1 MALDGDISF
10 SADYFQNN
18 QRYDLGFQ
26 ALPWLETDIR
36 YSGLNH
42 AVLPTEYPVY
52 WDRSFAIKARLW
64 QESETVP
71 EVSLGIND
79 LVGTG
84 VYSGEY
90 LVGSKRFGAFDFSLG
105 IGWGRLASTAQ
116 FKNPLA
122 DILHS
127 FGRSRP
133 TVTQAGGTNF
143 KIFFHGPDSSLFG
156 GVAWNT
162 PIKNLSLIAEY
173 SSDAY
178 TIERQSANFVPR
190 NQMNFGMSYRVTDGI
205 ALSLAWLYGR
215 SVGGSVSFDMDPTT
229 DPFPQ
234 RIGPAPPPAPPAR
247 SAKQQQEALNLML
260 EHRGEISAPRE
271 RFASNENLVDALWRE
286 NSDLMDVRVQG
297 RRLSL
302 AVARSDLD
310 RVCLAAAQTVS
321 SYSLTI
327 TSISVSNGSRQF
339 NCPVT
344 ASPALANLAPSVPNQ
359 LGAMAFASSIVPAN
373 FITIDASL
381 EPEPDAKAAISRI
394 RADAEKQRITI
405 DAIDI
410 SGTELLVYYTNETY
424 FSEENALDRLTR
436 LLMANAPTQIE
447 KFRLVAVLGG
457 VPLREFDVLRAPAER
472 SFSQDDKLDFNNN
485 ISSDPAPMQNPLLS
499 TAELK
504 TYPNLSWDVFPQF
517 RQELFDPSNPLG
529 VQFVAAASGSVGLL
543 PGLSLNGEVEANIW
557 NNFNTSRPSDSVL
570 PHVRTDFP
578 KYVTI
583 GKNGIGSFEGDYN
596 FRLSPNVF
604 AILRAG
610 YLESMFAGAGG
621 EVLWRP
627 EGQRWALGGDLYE
640 VQQRD
645 FDRLFGLQ
653 SYRALTGHVSLYY
666 ASPWYALNFVVR
678 AGQYLARD
686 RGVTFEMSR
695 RFSTGVEIGAF
706 FTKTNV
712 SSAQFGE
719 GSFDKGIVIRIPIGW
734 VAPINT
740 QTELGTILRPV
751 QRDGGQRLLGDAI
764 LYDETRRTS
773 LAELETERTP

>member
-90 LVGSKRFGAFDFSLG
+90 LVGSKRFGPFDLSLG

-122 DILHS
+122 NVLHS

-133 TVTQAGGTNF
+133 TVSQAGGTNF
-143 KIFFHGPDSSLFG
+143 NIFFHGPDSSLFG

-190 NQMNFGMSYRVTDGI
+190 NQMNFGMSYRVTDSI

-234 RIGPAPPPAPPAR
+234 RIGPLPPPPPPAR

-260 EHRGEISAPRE
+260 GHGGGISAEPE
-271 RFASNENLVDALWRE
+271 RFVSNENLVDTLWRDNGE
-286 NSDLMDVRVQG
+286 LMDVAVQG
-297 RRLSL
+297 RHLSL
-302 AVARSDLD
+302 TVAHGDLD
-310 RVCLAAAQTVS
+310 RICRGVAQTVS
-321 SYSLTI
+321 LYSPTI
-327 TSISVSNGSRQF
+327 TGVSVSNGNRRLV
-339 NCPVT
+339 CAVT
-344 ASPALANLAPSVPNQ
+344 AHPTLALLSSPEQFRAV
-359 LGAMAFASSIVPAN
+359 AFAAPLVPAN
-373 FITIDASL
+373 LITIDASSA
-381 EPEPDAKAAISRI
+381 PEPDAKAVISRI
-394 RADAEKQRITI
+394 RGGAEKQRITI

-410 SGTELLVYYTNETY
+410 SGAELLVYYTNETY
-424 FSEENALDRLTR
+424 FSEANALDRLTR
-436 LLMANAPTQIE
+436 LVMADAPPKIE
-447 KFRLVAVLGG
+447 KFRLIAVIGG
-457 VPLREFDVLRAPAER
+457 IPLREFDVLRAPAER
-472 SFSQDDKLDFNNN
+472 SFSQDGKLDFTNNVT
-485 ISSDPAPMQNPLLS
+485 SGPAPMQNPLLS
-499 TAELK
+499 IAENK
-504 TYPNLSWDVFPQF
+504 TYPNFSWDIFPQF
-517 RQELFDPSNPLG
+517 RQEFFDPSNPLG
-529 VQFVAAASGSVGLL
+529 VQFVAGASVSVGLA
-543 PGLSLNGEVEANIW
+543 PGLSLNGELEANIW
-557 NNFNTSRPSDSVL
+557 NNFNTNRPSDSVL

-578 KYVTI
+578 KYVTL
-583 GKNGIGSFEGDYN
+583 GKNGIGSLEGDYN

-604 AILRAG
+604 ALFRAG

-653 SYRALTGHVSLYY
+653 PYRALTGHVSLYY
-666 ASPWYALNFVVR
+666 TSPWYGLNFVVR

-712 SSAQFGE
+712 SSVRFGE
-719 GSFDKGIVIRIPIGW
+719 GNFDKGIAIRIPIGW
-734 VAPINT
+734 VVPIDT

-751 QRDGGQRLLGDAI
+751 QRDGGQRLLDDAI

-773 LAELETERTP
+773 QGEIVNVLGQN